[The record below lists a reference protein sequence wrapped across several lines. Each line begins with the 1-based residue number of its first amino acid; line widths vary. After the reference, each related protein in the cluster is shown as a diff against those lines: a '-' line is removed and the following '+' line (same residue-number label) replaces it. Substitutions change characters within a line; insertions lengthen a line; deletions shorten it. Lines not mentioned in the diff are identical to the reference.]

1 MCKALGRWISQ
12 GFWKGLCRILKDCG
26 FVRIGMDSGFWI
38 LEGPGREVGWILVSF
53 EKSLESDYSR
63 EF

>member
-1 MCKALGRWISQ
+1 MQGSGTMDFGRVLEGVMQDFEGLWICEE
-12 GFWKGLCRILKDCG
+12 F
-26 FVRIGMDSGFWI
+26 GMDSGLWI

>member
-1 MCKALGRWISQ
+1 
-12 GFWKGLCRILKDCG
+12 
-26 FVRIGMDSGFWI
+26 MDSGLWI

-63 EF
+63 EFLNVWEDLEKT